1 MTMAQLES
9 PPDSSF
15 TFDPFARHQF
25 YTNVNR
31 ALVERTIAYLDRTH
45 APGETLRIV
54 ELASGTGA
62 VTELILDALAA
73 YGRTALLVGVEPSPE
88 AIQLAQERLE
98 GRPVTFVRG
107 DAADLDAAMPRAD
120 AAFFCNAIHLI
131 ADKDACVAALADVL
145 DVDGALAF
153 NTTFYEGAYV
163 AGSQPFYYALTRQS
177 IGWLREHHPD
187 VRLAHR
193 GKSTARQ
200 WLTAAEYDELVARHG
215 LAVTSLEEEPVQLT
229 MRAIQDIGHYGLF
242 IEGALPGV
250 PYPIG
255 AEALEVAT
263 ARAFADLHLDFVPRH
278 WLQVIA
284 SRVA

>member
-1 MTMAQLES
+1 MAQ
-9 PPDSSF
+9 PDERAADDSY

-25 YTNVNR
+25 YTDVNR
-31 ALVERTIAYLDRTH
+31 ALVERTISYLDRTH
-45 APGETLRIV
+45 PPGETLRIV

-73 YGRTALLVGVEPSPE
+73 HGRTAQLVGVEPS
-88 AIQLAQERLE
+88 AAAMRLAEERLE
-98 GRPVTFVRG
+98 GRQVSFARG
-107 DAADLDAAMPRAD
+107 DAADLWAAMPRAD

-131 ADKDACVAALADVL
+131 ADKDTCVAALASVL
-145 DVDGALAF
+145 DAGGVLAC

-163 AGSQPFYYALTRQS
+163 AGSQPFYYALTRHS

-200 WLTAAEYDELVARHG
+200 WLSAGEYDELVARHG
-215 LAVTSLEEEPVQLT
+215 LAVTSLEEEPVRFPL
-229 MRAIQDIGHYGLF
+229 RAIQDIGHYRLF

-250 PYPIG
+250 PLAIG
-255 AEALEVAT
+255 AEALEAAA
-263 ARAFADLHLDFVPRH
+263 ARAFADLRLDFVPRN

-284 SRVA
+284 RRGE